1 MNPWST
7 GLCVIIK
14 RHSVIP
20 WLPNHR
26 LVESHDKQQKI
37 QCHLTHGDTVLM
49 YTSTGTQQQEH
60 FGCANR
66 VSHTLAV

>member
-20 WLPNHR
+20 WLLSNHR
-26 LVESHDKQQKI
+26 LMEGRNEQQKI
-37 QCHLTHGDTVLM
+37 KCHFTHCGTVLM
-49 YTSTGTQQQEH
+49 YASTG
-60 FGCANR
+60 
-66 VSHTLAV
+66 SL